1 MKLKFSQKNDK
12 VDVKIVEKDNTEIE
26 FSYVKM
32 IDRIYN
38 DESIEEPI
46 IEGDFSSE
54 EESSILS
61 LISEM
66 SKNVESIFQRTEED
80 ILNSEASK

>member
-54 EESSILS
+54 EEYSILS